1 MKLNHTK
8 EQIHTWITA
17 PLRLF
22 ESELVQDLKALHAEV
37 ERLTAELDKHR
48 WIPVEERLPEECEDG
63 PPNLLFMNVFPS
75 GDTYVHSGTMFDR
88 VFFDEDCNDY
98 PVYGDIWPDYTGC
111 IHGVTHWMPLPQ
123 RPEGTK

>member
-8 EQIHTWITA
+8 EQIDTWTTA

-48 WIPVEERLPEECEDG
+48 WIPVEERLPERPEANNTYACLIVLGGYVTLGYFCHDG
-63 PPNLLFMNVFPS
+63 RFYRAS
-75 GDTYVHSGTMFDR
+75 
-88 VFFDEDCNDY
+88 C
-98 PVYGDIWPDYTGC
+98 PVA
-111 IHGVTHWMPLPQ
+111 VTHWMPLPQ
-123 RPEGTK
+123 PPEGTK